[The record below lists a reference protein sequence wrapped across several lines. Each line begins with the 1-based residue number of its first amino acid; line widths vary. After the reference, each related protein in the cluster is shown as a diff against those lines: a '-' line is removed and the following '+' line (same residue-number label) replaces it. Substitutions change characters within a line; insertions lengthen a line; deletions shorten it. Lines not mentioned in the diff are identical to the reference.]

1 MIWAN
6 RFAGKSPSFNG
17 RRQPSCGDTSRMMR
31 EYQVRICEGLGVKL
45 PGPTRQKG
53 TPGDQAL
60 MTAVYD
66 YTRPCLSTLSDENE
80 RRPIG
85 WMRAVTSFPDLA
97 QHRTAK
103 GLCASDRCVPLQ
115 FGECAGH

>member
-1 MIWAN
+1 
-6 RFAGKSPSFNG
+6 
-17 RRQPSCGDTSRMMR
+17 MR

-85 WMRAVTSFPDLA
+85 WMRAGTSFPDLA
-97 QHRTAK
+97 QHCTAK